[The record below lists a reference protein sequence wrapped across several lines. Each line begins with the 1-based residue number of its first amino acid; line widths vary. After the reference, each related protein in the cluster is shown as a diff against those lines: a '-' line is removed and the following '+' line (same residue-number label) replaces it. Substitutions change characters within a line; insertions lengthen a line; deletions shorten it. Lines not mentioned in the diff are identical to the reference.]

1 MKLSWDYE
9 IEEWRRHTRKQYKK
23 QKKIMEGRVCRKQ
36 SGTKYREKCIKK
48 EYKERDNFYMGIA
61 KEQLKTP
68 DIIYRPEVRWWLA
81 EGFHTDE
88 TLKNDI
94 KMLHDAGFG
103 AAEFLAMGEA
113 GADSSVYGWGS
124 EEWVHDSNLVIEE
137 ATKRGMGASVTSGTN
152 WSNANLTSIVP
163 DDKAA
168 AKELDFMAET
178 VKAGKTRTG
187 RLKKCNIVMP
197 NVNVQELVAVVA
209 GKVIGADEEAAILDK
224 SSLIV
229 LTGSVQE
236 ESLIFRAPEDGDYEL
251 FTFWLH
257 GTGQTAEPSVS
268 ISYTVNYLDQYGVK
282 ALIDYWEK
290 ELMKPELVRRIKE
303 NSRVM
308 MYMDSLEVS
317 TYGKGGVFWGYHLL
331 EEFKKRRGYDLT
343 PYLPYIIKRSK
354 GMMMPGVFYYEA
366 EDKTWIS
373 KLRNDFYQ
381 TLTDL
386 YMENMLHPFRE
397 WLHSAGMELRAE
409 ISYGMPFEISQP
421 GKYVDGIETESLEFA
436 SQIDAYRGLA
446 GTAHLYNRLFSS
458 ETGATLFNYMLGLDF
473 YTQII
478 YTQFAAGIN
487 KTVLHGYS
495 SIAGSEASTYWP
507 GHEGMLPVF
516 SERFGCRQPA
526 WQHYKDWT
534 DMIARYQMLLRQ
546 GSPRLDIGILRL
558 DYYFNNMYMMYGNE
572 KETYEQKLMRANEG
586 IYWKDMKLQN
596 AGYTYDYFAPQLL
609 EEDNIVYE
617 NGMVTP
623 KGPGYQALIIY
634 QEVMPVNSARKI
646 LDWAREGLPVIL
658 VNGVT
663 ETIHVGKDEFH
674 KKAASMTPFN
684 DGKDEELKAVMD
696 ELRKLR
702 NVAEIWDQ
710 SKTKETLAA
719 LGVLPRAAFTEE
731 NKNILTFMRTGEDTD
746 YLFVYNYMYTRREE
760 STVTLNIKG
769 CGKPYR
775 IHCWTGTEEEV
786 AVYEEKNGRI
796 QVKVT
801 LKPGE
806 ATILALHKKEN
817 DALHAVS
824 CDADAL
830 YLENGVYSV
839 AAAKSGTY
847 EVVFSD
853 GTIIKK
859 QITVPDKIFP
869 DVWELEVEDW
879 NEGDK
884 VTITEDRG
892 LGVVTKEIYYRTKK
906 TRIPVGKTDLKPWK
920 DISQIGEEVSGV
932 GYYTTTVKLPSDWC
946 EKNGAVLKLEST
958 NGNSAAVY
966 VNGRKAPAFD
976 FDRLAAD
983 ISTLLIPGENI
994 IQVEVSSTLNNRLI
1008 ARKYYEEKDNPMAF
1022 PEGAMDGMD
1031 EEAMKENF
1039 SKLYSGFPKAVVQDY
1054 GMTGNTEFVTYTVEK
1069 I

>member
-1 MKLSWDYE
+1 
-9 IEEWRRHTRKQYKK
+9 
-23 QKKIMEGRVCRKQ
+23 
-36 SGTKYREKCIKK
+36 
-48 EYKERDNFYMGIA
+48 MGIS
-61 KEQLKTP
+61 KEQLKTT

-94 KMLHDAGFG
+94 TMLNDAGFG
-103 AAEFLAMGEA
+103 AVEFLAMGEE
-113 GADSSVYGWGS
+113 GADSTVYGWGS

-137 ATKRGMGASVTSGTN
+137 ATKHRMGVSVTSGTN
-152 WSNANLTSIVP
+152 WSNANLTTIVP

-168 AKELDFMAET
+168 AKELDFTVET
-178 VKAGKTRTG
+178 VKAGETRTG
-187 RLKKCNIVMP
+187 RLKKCDIVMP
-197 NVNVQELVAVVA
+197 DVNVQELVAVVA
-209 GKVIGADEEAAILDK
+209 GKVTGAEGESAVLDK

-229 LTGSVQE
+229 LTGFVQE
-236 ESLIFRAPEDGDYEL
+236 ESLTFHAPEDGDYEM

-268 ISYTVNYLDQYGVK
+268 VSYTVNYLDKYGVE
-282 ALIDYWEK
+282 ALIQYWKK
-290 ELMKPELVRRIKE
+290 EVLKPELVRMIKK
-303 NSRVM
+303 NGRVM
-308 MYMDSLEVS
+308 MYMDSLELF

-331 EEFKKRRGYDLT
+331 EEFKNRRGYDLT
-343 PYLPYIIKRSK
+343 PYLPYIIKRSA
-354 GMMMPGVFYYEA
+354 GMMKPGSFYYEA
-366 EDKTWIS
+366 GDKTWIG

-386 YMENMLHPFRE
+386 YMDNMLCPFRE
-397 WLHSAGMELRAE
+397 WLHSADMELRAE

-446 GTAHLYNRLFSS
+446 GTAHLYNRLYSS
-458 ETGATLFNYMLGLDF
+458 ETGATLFNYMFGLDF

-478 YTQFAAGIN
+478 YTQFAAGVN

-507 GHEGMLPVF
+507 GHEGMLPIF

-534 DMIARYQMLLRQ
+534 DMLARYQMLLRQ
-546 GSPRLDIGILRL
+546 GSPRVDIGILRL

-572 KETYEQKLMRANEG
+572 KETYEHKLMRANEG

-596 AGYTYDYFAPQLL
+596 AGYTYDYFAPQIL

-617 NGMVTP
+617 NGMIAP

-634 QEVMPVNSARKI
+634 QEVMPVNSAKKI
-646 LDWAREGLPVIL
+646 LKWAREGLPVIL

-663 ETIHVGKDEFH
+663 ETIHVGKDKFH

-684 DGKDEELKAVMD
+684 DGKDEELKAVME
-696 ELRKLR
+696 ELRKLK
-702 NVAEIWDQ
+702 NVTEISDQ
-710 SKTKETLAA
+710 SKTKEA
-719 LGVLPRAAFTEE
+719 LSVLGILPRAAFAEE
-731 NKNILTFMRTGEDTD
+731 NKNILTFMRTEEDTD
-746 YLFVYNYMYTRREE
+746 YLFVYNYIYTQTKE
-760 STVTLNIKG
+760 SVVKLDIEG

-775 IHCWTGTEEEV
+775 IHCWTGTKEEV
-786 AVYEEKNGRI
+786 AVYEQKNGRT
-796 QVKVT
+796 QVEVA

-806 ATILALHKKEN
+806 ATIFALHKKEK
-817 DALHAVS
+817 DARHAVS
-824 CDADAL
+824 CNADTL
-830 YLENGVYSV
+830 YLENGTYSI
-839 AAAKSGTY
+839 AATKSGTY

-853 GTIIKK
+853 GTRIKK
-859 QITVPDKIFP
+859 QVSVPENIFL
-869 DVWELEVEDW
+869 DAWELVVEDW

-884 VTITEDRG
+884 VIITEDRG
-892 LGVVTKEIYYRTKK
+892 LGIVTKEVYYKTKK
-906 TRIPVGKTDLKPWK
+906 TRISVGKTALKSWK
-920 DISQIGEEVSGV
+920 EMSQVGEEVSGV
-932 GYYTTTVKLPSDWC
+932 GYYTVTVKLPPDWS
-946 EKNGAVLKLEST
+946 EKNRAILKLEST

-966 VNGRKAPAFD
+966 VNGQKAPAFD
-976 FDRLAAD
+976 FDRLAVD
-983 ISTLLIPGENI
+983 ISAFLVHDENT

-1008 ARKYYEEKDNPMAF
+1008 SRKYYEEKANPMAL
-1022 PEGAMDGMD
+1022 PGSAIAGMG
-1031 EEAMKENF
+1031 EEAMQESISELF
-1039 SKLYSGFPKAVVQDY
+1039 SGFPKAVVQDY
-1054 GMTGNTEFVTYTVEK
+1054 GMTGKAELITYTVEK